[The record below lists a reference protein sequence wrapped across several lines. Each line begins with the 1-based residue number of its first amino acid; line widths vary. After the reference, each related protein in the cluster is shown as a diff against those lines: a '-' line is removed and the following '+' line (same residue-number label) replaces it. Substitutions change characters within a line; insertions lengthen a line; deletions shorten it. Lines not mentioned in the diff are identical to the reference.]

1 MKEWTGCEK
10 VLLILN
16 KGETMV
22 KTYVLDVSKLPD
34 PKECPE
40 VLFGLEE
47 KRKEKIQRSRQE
59 KDRKQSLGAGVL
71 LKKCLEERGCS
82 VSDIRYNEHEKP
94 EVDGCF
100 FNLSHSHDKVV
111 CVTGDAPVGCDIEKK
126 GRYREGIA
134 ERFFTDNE
142 VGYLNQF
149 ERDRKRDEFL
159 RLWTMKESYLK
170 MTGEGLQL
178 ALDRIEFEFKEKVNV
193 YRDRELCDCNIIE
206 YEIDGYILT
215 VCTEDNEFEEKM
227 IEVK

>member
-1 MKEWTGCEK
+1 MKEWTDFAK

-16 KGETMV
+16 KGENMI

-34 PKECPE
+34 PKEHPE

-47 KRKEKIQRSRQE
+47 KRKERIQRSRQE
-59 KDRKQSLGAGVL
+59 KDRKQSLGAGIL

-82 VSDIRYNEHEKP
+82 VNDIRYREHGKP

-100 FNLSHSHDKVV
+100 FNLSHSNDMVV
-111 CVTGDAPVGCDIEKK
+111 CVAGDAPVGCDIEKK

-142 VGYLNQF
+142 ICYLNQF
-149 ERDRKRDEFL
+149 EGDAKRDEFL
-159 RLWTMKESYLK
+159 RLWTLKESYLK

-178 ALDRIEFEFKEKVNV
+178 SLDRIEFVFGEKVSV
-193 YRDRELCDCNIIE
+193 YRDGKLCDCHIIE
-206 YEIDGYILT
+206 YELDGYKFT
-215 VCTEDNEFEEKM
+215 VCTEDKEFVDKIIYAE
-227 IEVK
+227 